1 MHVQVAAVD
10 IIERRTSMQNILN
23 SQAAMA
29 VASILCGVALLYL
42 VLSRTLK
49 RRAAEREENE
59 VAAD

>member
-1 MHVQVAAVD
+1 
-10 IIERRTSMQNILN
+10 MQNILN